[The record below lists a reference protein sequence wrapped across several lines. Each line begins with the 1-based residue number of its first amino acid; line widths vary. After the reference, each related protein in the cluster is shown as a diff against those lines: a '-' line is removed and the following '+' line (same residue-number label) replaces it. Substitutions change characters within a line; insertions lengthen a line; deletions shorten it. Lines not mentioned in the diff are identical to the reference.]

1 MGNIIKLTESEL
13 VRIINRVISEEKNDD
28 IYDFIIDYITN
39 QLSGLKKNKSGGWS
53 IDGKH
58 MMNYSNRS
66 FIIDYRYFR
75 EIQKTFN
82 LSESEVGSLYYKV
95 LSDKFPRYKIIQVI
109 PS

>member
-1 MGNIIKLTESEL
+1 MGNIIKLTESDL
-13 VRIINRVISEEKNDD
+13 IRIINRVISEETDESIDD
-28 IYDFIIDYITN
+28 FVIDYMTN
-39 QLSGLKKNKSGGWS
+39 QLSGLKKNRSGGWS

-95 LSDKFPRYKIIQVI
+95 LSNQFPRYKIIQVI
-109 PS
+109 PG

>member
-1 MGNIIKLTESEL
+1 MGNIIKLTESDL
-13 VRIINRVISEEKNDD
+13 IRIINRVISEETDESIDD
-28 IYDFIIDYITN
+28 FVIDYMTN
-39 QLSGLKKNKSGGWS
+39 QLSGLKKNRSGGWS

-95 LSDKFPRYKIIQVI
+95 LSNQFPRYKIIQVI